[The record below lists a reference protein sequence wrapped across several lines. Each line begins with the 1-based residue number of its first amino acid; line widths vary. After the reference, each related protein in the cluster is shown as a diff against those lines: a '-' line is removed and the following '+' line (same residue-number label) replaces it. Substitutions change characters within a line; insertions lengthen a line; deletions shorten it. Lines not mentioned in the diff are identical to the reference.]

1 MARNEF
7 YSVTR
12 TPVSIWH
19 RNQHDLVAATDIDLC
34 EICPACAKIL
44 VISDTIYNVDG
55 SFRGKSEW
63 LQRPY
68 KEIAKCLNIPF
79 WEVFYTVNEFDS
91 QRPIVEFNIRRI
103 YPNPTNDLI
112 NLTPD
117 EYLQYLEHK
126 VQQHIPDCKSKE
138 YLKKRMNTPTQQNK
152 TLLRKNNYE
161 RLLS

>member
-1 MARNEF
+1 MPRNEF

-19 RNQHDLVAATDIDLC
+19 RNQHDLVALTDIDHIS
-34 EICPACAKIL
+34 ICPACAKSLI
-44 VISDTIYNVDG
+44 ICDTIYNKNNQ
-55 SFRGKSEW
+55 FKGKSEW

-68 KEIAKCLNIPF
+68 KEIAKALNIPF
-79 WEVFYTVNEFDS
+79 WEVFYTVNEFET

-112 NLTPD
+112 KLSPD
-117 EYLQYLEHK
+117 QYLQYLEHK

-152 TLLRKNNYE
+152 TLVRKNNYE
-161 RLLS
+161 KLLS